1 MADGLI
7 SGAHPCAAG
16 IRAGITERVGQLRRA
31 RGASLR
37 HVGERKH
44 LPRGDRV
51 FPAHAER
58 CEDRRGGL
66 VIESEYAEVALPE
79 LDRLRDPRGGAV
91 AWALLVVGAALVV
104 GILLAVIWTAG
115 AAW

>member
-1 MADGLI
+1 M
-7 SGAHPCAAG
+7 
-16 IRAGITERVGQLRRA
+16 
-31 RGASLR
+31 
-37 HVGERKH
+37 
-44 LPRGDRV
+44 
-51 FPAHAER
+51 
-58 CEDRRGGL
+58 
-66 VIESEYAEVALPE
+66 IESEYAEVALPE